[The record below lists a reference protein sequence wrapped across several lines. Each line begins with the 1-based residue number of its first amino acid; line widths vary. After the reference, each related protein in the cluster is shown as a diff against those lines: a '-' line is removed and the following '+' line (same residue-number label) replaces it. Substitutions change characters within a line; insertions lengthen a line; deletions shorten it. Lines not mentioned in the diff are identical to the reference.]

1 MSIYTQREHNGL
13 YELTDV
19 ARAEL
24 IDSKYYNSDL
34 APTSISQ
41 RTWTTYNVASLW
53 IGMSICLPTYALA
66 ASMVA
71 LGLSPLAAFIN
82 VTIGNILVLIPM
94 HLNSHA
100 GTKYGVP
107 YPVFARL
114 AFGPN
119 GAHLA
124 SMARAFVACCWVGI
138 QTWFGGKALH
148 LILMTLIPDFSGN
161 AMTLLLTCF
170 VFWLI
175 TIWLAHKGSDWIRK
189 LESWGA
195 PLLGVLSLCLIV
207 WVTAA
212 AKANAGVSFMD
223 ILQTPMNDE
232 KLLSG
237 GGFWAVFAA
246 GLTSNLAFWSTLALN
261 IPDFSRYAKSQKVQF
276 RGLLFGMPTTLGLF
290 ALVSAY
296 VTAATAY
303 MTPDG
308 AMLTTPEG
316 IITLIGNPVAT
327 ILGALGVIVATLTTN
342 IAANILASANGI
354 SNLAPKKISYKAGV
368 IITGVVAMLIQPWRL
383 LANQTLFIYDW
394 LGILGVLLAPMAGIF
409 LSDYYIVKKK
419 NIDVMSLFQAEEGR
433 YWYHKGLNYAAFVAW
448 FLGCVPPLLGKFI
461 PSIHWMSYN
470 GYLVSFF
477 ISLIVYPLLMKVS
490 PHSLVLDEEMEDMTE
505 R

>member
-24 IDSKYYNSDL
+24 IDSKYYNGDL
-34 APTSISQ
+34 SPTSISQ

-66 ASMVA
+66 ASLVA

-82 VTIGNILVLIPM
+82 ITVGNLLVLVPM

-114 AFGPN
+114 AFGPK

-124 SMARAFVACCWVGI
+124 SMARALVACGWVGI

-148 LILMTLIPDFSGN
+148 LILMTLIPNFSGN
-161 AMTLLLTCF
+161 SFTLLCTCLA
-170 VFWLI
+170 FWSI
-175 TIWLAHKGSDWIRK
+175 NIWLAYRGPDCIRK

-195 PLLGVLSLCLIV
+195 PFLGVLTLALVLWATTS
-207 WVTAA
+207 
-212 AKANAGVSFMD
+212 AKSHSGVSFTD
-223 ILQTPMNDE
+223 ILSLPINEE
-232 KLLSG
+232 KILQG

-261 IPDFSRYAKSQKVQF
+261 IPDFSRYAKSQQVQF
-276 RGLLFGMPTTLGLF
+276 RGQLYGMPTTLGVF
-290 ALVSAY
+290 ALASAY
-296 VTAATAY
+296 VTAATIFI
-303 MTPDG
+303 TPDG
-308 AMLTTPEG
+308 TAITDPAEV
-316 IITLIGNPVAT
+316 ITLISNPFAT
-327 ILGALGVIVATLTTN
+327 ILGALGIIIATLTTN
-342 IAANILASANGI
+342 IAANIVAPANGF
-354 SNLAPKKISYKAGV
+354 SNLAPKKISYKNGV
-368 IITGVVAMLIQPWRL
+368 IITGVLAMVMRPWHL
-383 LANQTLFIYDW
+383 LSNQSVFIYDW

-409 LSDYYIVKKK
+409 LADYYIVKKK

-433 YWYHKGLNYAAFVAW
+433 YWYQRGYNYAAFAAW
-448 FLGCVPPLLGKFI
+448 ILGCIPPLLGKFI
-461 PSIHWMSYN
+461 PSLHWLTNN
-470 GYLVSFF
+470 GYLISFF
-477 ISLIVYPLLMKVS
+477 ISLLIYPILMKSS
-490 PHSLVLDEEMEDMTE
+490 PHSLVLDDEMEDMTE